1 MELARNLKTETVARL
16 RTAAP
21 LIVQTECTIADAIKL
36 MRQKQVGCLLVCA
49 GKGLAGIVT
58 ERDLLTRVFAVCR
71 PLADPI
77 REVMTPDPVT
87 VASGDPIRKAL
98 AKMEKTAHS
107 RLPIIDESGRPV
119 GLMSVKVLVRY
130 LAEHFAATIY
140 NLPPDA
146 KYPQHRG
153 GA

>member
-1 MELARNLKTETVARL
+1 MELARNLRTDTVACL
-16 RTAAP
+16 RAAIP
-21 LIVQTECTIADAIKL
+21 QIVQTDCTIADGIKL

-49 GKGLAGIVT
+49 GKALAGIVT
-58 ERDLLTRVFAVCR
+58 ERDLLTRVFAVGR

-87 VASGDPIRKAL
+87 VTPGDPIRRAL
-98 AKMEKTAHS
+98 ARMEKTAHS
-107 RLPIIDESGRPV
+107 RLPIVDETGRPV
-119 GLMSVKVLVRY
+119 GLVSVKVLVRY

-146 KYPQHRG
+146 NYPQHRG